1 MLPLWRIT
9 QQGNGVNSANNHW
22 KALLATYASI
32 LLLAGNGLFSKS
44 ISLSAL
50 DITFHRSWIAW
61 IVLAAI
67 VIYQERSLL
76 LASRADYGWG
86 LVIGALLGIHWIT
99 YFHAMQVSSVAIG
112 MIALYT
118 YPIITAL
125 LEPFF
130 TKSRLDGT
138 DMISTVLVFVGV
150 YLLSPNFD
158 WQDSAFQGL
167 LWGLLSALT
176 FALRNLLQRYRFN
189 QYSAIKSLQVQVL
202 VVVMLLFFFYQAPFP
217 TDYANIDWPLNNF
230 WLLVILG
237 IGFTATPHSL
247 FAFALNNLKAKSVS
261 LIACMQPVFGVLL
274 AFLVLDEIPN
284 LQTMV
289 GGAIILTAAVLETVH
304 VKRQSKQIK
313 ADKGR

>member
-1 MLPLWRIT
+1 MT
-9 QQGNGVNSANNHW
+9 AASNHW

-32 LLLAGNGLFSKS
+32 VLLAGNGLFSKS
-44 ISLSAL
+44 IGLSAL

-67 VIYQERSLL
+67 VLYQERSLL
-76 LASRADYGWG
+76 LNSAADYGWG
-86 LVIGALLGIHWIT
+86 LIMGALLCIHWIT
-99 YFHAMQVSSVAIG
+99 FFHAMQVSSVAIG

-125 LEPFF
+125 LEPWFA
-130 TKSRLDGT
+130 KSRLDVT

-150 YLLSPNFD
+150 YLLAPVFN

-167 LWGLLSALT
+167 MWGLLSAFT
-176 FALRNLLQRYRFN
+176 FALRNLLQRYRFGG
-189 QYSAIKSLQVQVL
+189 YSAIKSLQVQVL
-202 VVVMLLFFFYQAPFP
+202 VVFLLLLFLYQAPFP
-217 TDYANIDWPLNNF
+217 TDFATVEWPLNDT

-237 IGFTATPHSL
+237 LGFTALPHTL

-274 AFLVLDEIPN
+274 AFLVLNEVPN
-284 LQTMV
+284 SQTLI
-289 GGAIILTAAVLETVH
+289 GGAIILTAAILETLH
-304 VKRQSKQIK
+304 VKRQIR
-313 ADKGR
+313 AVKGRC

>member
-1 MLPLWRIT
+1 MT
-9 QQGNGVNSANNHW
+9 TTNNHW

-32 LLLAGNGLFSKS
+32 ILLAGNGLFSKS
-44 ISLSAL
+44 ISLTAL

-61 IVLAAI
+61 IMLAAI
-67 VIYQERSLL
+67 VLYQERSLL
-76 LASRADYGWG
+76 LHSRADYGWG
-86 LVIGALLGIHWIT
+86 LLIGALLGVHWIT

-125 LEPFF
+125 LEPLF

-167 LWGLLSALT
+167 AWGLLSALT
-176 FALRNLLQRYRFN
+176 FALRNLLQRYRFK

-202 VVVMLLFFFYQAPFP
+202 VVVLLLFFFYQAPFP
-217 TDYANIDWPLNNF
+217 TDFDTIGWPLNNF

-274 AFLVLDEIPN
+274 AFLVLNEVPDM
-284 LQTMV
+284 QTIM
-289 GGAIILTAAVLETVH
+289 GGTIILTAAVLETVH
-304 VKRQSKQIK
+304 VKRRGKGRQGQIK
-313 ADKGR
+313 AGKSR